1 MTEDSY
7 LLINEPF
14 DDSMNELF
22 EVDKNL
28 GLVALMDIKEN
39 AMFENHW
46 ECVEKLESLIAN
58 NVRMPDAPKL
68 IQYFSGSLRYT
79 KNKRLLPYFRFR
91 LENDHGGVL
100 FKKEFF
106 YYEKSLERDIND
118 ISKTKDFWI
127 ELYKNYNKEPEN
139 VKQALIEG
147 DLDNIF
153 KAQFDA
159 FVSELQ
165 FVLTGHFSPM
175 PVKLNLYYSTTKR
188 NNIKIDGAIEI
199 GRWKCNLAHM
209 PLMPS
214 LAYHRRSIL
223 VCSIDQDIVHSNCRI
238 EQELERQ
245 RYINNERA
253 SREQEKREELEKKRK
268 PKWDELKKHVKLM
281 LLKLGIHDNQKSKIR
296 VFSEFGCDICGI
308 TIKLIDHAI
317 VYKRLSLDIRF
328 DNYKYPDINIILIDE
343 NFPIHRNLRRET
355 IDLFEK
361 IEYMCMTILGEHG
374 EIGIHT
380 SSIKNHNVRILN
392 THINEISK
400 YSKYNKI
407 YIGCNYDG
415 TTMYMC
421 KIFS

>member
-46 ECVEKLESLIAN
+46 ECVEKLEPLIAN

-106 YYEKSLERDIND
+106 YYEKSLERNIND

-153 KAQFDA
+153 KAQFDT

-175 PVKLNLYYSTTKR
+175 PVKLNLYYS
-188 NNIKIDGAIEI
+188 
-199 GRWKCNLAHM
+199 NLQ
-209 PLMPS
+209 
-214 LAYHRRSIL
+214 IL
-223 VCSIDQDIVHSNCRI
+223 LLPHYLILH
-238 EQELERQ
+238 
-245 RYINNERA
+245 
-253 SREQEKREELEKKRK
+253 
-268 PKWDELKKHVKLM
+268 LK
-281 LLKLGIHDNQKSKIR
+281 
-296 VFSEFGCDICGI
+296 
-308 TIKLIDHAI
+308 
-317 VYKRLSLDIRF
+317 
-328 DNYKYPDINIILIDE
+328 
-343 NFPIHRNLRRET
+343 
-355 IDLFEK
+355 
-361 IEYMCMTILGEHG
+361 
-374 EIGIHT
+374 
-380 SSIKNHNVRILN
+380 
-392 THINEISK
+392 
-400 YSKYNKI
+400 
-407 YIGCNYDG
+407 
-415 TTMYMC
+415 
-421 KIFS
+421 